1 MFHLK
6 LKPYLENAPLWDQ
19 DDSWQGF
26 QWLCADDNNANTVAF
41 LRWDRK
47 GTPLLVLCNFSLHFG
62 VHLSLFGCAAASIEN
77 WGRRAPKVPGRTAP
91 SPRRGRKKAG

>member
-1 MFHLK
+1 MQIRTIVSTNYFFK
-6 LKPYLENAPLWDQ
+6 AMNAFYLENAPLWDQ

-47 GTPLLVLCNFSLHFG
+47 EYFFHNS
-62 VHLSLFGCAAASIEN
+62 
-77 WGRRAPKVPGRTAP
+77 
-91 SPRRGRKKAG
+91 SPP